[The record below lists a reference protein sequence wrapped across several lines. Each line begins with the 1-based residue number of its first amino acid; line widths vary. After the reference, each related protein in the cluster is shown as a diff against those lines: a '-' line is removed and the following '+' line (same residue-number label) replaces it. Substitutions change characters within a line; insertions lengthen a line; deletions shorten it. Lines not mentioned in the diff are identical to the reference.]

1 MAKQGVR
8 KLVGLGLCVLIALV
22 TIVVGGKLG
31 LDVWQMEF
39 LASRRGAALIG
50 KPAPEFALKDL
61 DGNEVTL
68 DEFTGEVLV
77 VDFWATWCGPC
88 RQQMPT
94 YTALQSLYTSRGF
107 TMIGISVDEG
117 PELVQDFAKDYQL
130 NFPLLMAD
138 GKVQGRY
145 GGIHT
150 IPTTF
155 VIDKKGIVR
164 YQYTGSPPG
173 KLTFQK
179 NIEELLGEG
188 VETVSSSKVQ

>member
-8 KLVGLGLCVLIALV
+8 KLVGLGLCALIALV

-39 LASRRGAALIG
+39 LASRPGAAAEKLIG

-130 NFPLLMAD
+130 NFGSSGKWGGGDVVGTFRIPNLL
-138 GKVQGRY
+138 
-145 GGIHT
+145 
-150 IPTTF
+150 P
-155 VIDKKGIVR
+155 VR
-164 YQYTGSPPG
+164 LS
-173 KLTFQK
+173 
-179 NIEELLGEG
+179 I
-188 VETVSSSKVQ
+188 